1 MNDFIY
7 ELSEKYLCEKND
19 LAFCVKVRYDA
30 IFHHLNLFS
39 ESRKRFIT
47 KNSVKYVEHQN

>member
-1 MNDFIY
+1 M
-7 ELSEKYLCEKND
+7 KYPENINAKKND
-19 LAFCVKVRYDA
+19 LTFRVKVSYDA